1 MLIYLCMYV
10 CKNGKVV
17 RGLSLGAARD
27 RDGIDLLHPLALLLR
42 LSPRPKKKE
51 EEGKTL

>member
-1 MLIYLCMYV
+1 MYV

-27 RDGIDLLHPLALLLR
+27 RDGIDLLHSLALLLR
-42 LSPRPKKKE
+42 LKKKE
-51 EEGKTL
+51 EEGKTF

>member
-1 MLIYLCMYV
+1 MYV
-10 CKNGKVV
+10 KVF

-42 LSPRPKKKE
+42 LKKKE
-51 EEGKTL
+51 EGDEKTF

>member
-1 MLIYLCMYV
+1 MYSCMYYMYV
-10 CKNGKVV
+10 CEVF

-42 LSPRPKKKE
+42 LKKKE
-51 EEGKTL
+51 EEGKTF